1 MSITIV
7 KGAAALPS
15 SALESLGPVR
25 VPLGAPVAELR
36 GTALRAA
43 PECGVWECTPGRWR
57 RQVESAEFC
66 HFLSGRCT
74 FTPDGGPPLEIAAG
88 DSVYFPARSV
98 GVWHVL
104 ETVRKTYV
112 LLE

>member
-1 MSITIV
+1 MSITII
-7 KGAAALPS
+7 KGAAALSS

-25 VPLGAPVAELR
+25 VPLGEPIAELR
-36 GTALRAA
+36 GAALRAA

-66 HFLSGRCT
+66 HFLVGRCT
-74 FTPDGGPPLEIAAG
+74 FTPDGGAPLQIAAG
-88 DSVYFPARSV
+88 DSVYFPARTS
-98 GVWHVL
+98 GVWDVV

-112 LLE
+112 LIE

>member
-1 MSITIV
+1 MSITII
-7 KGAAALPS
+7 KSAAALPS

-25 VPLGAPVAELR
+25 VPLDEPIAELR
-36 GTALRAA
+36 GCSLRAA

-66 HFLSGRCT
+66 HFLLGRCT
-74 FTPDGGPPLEIAAG
+74 FTPDGGSPLEITAG
-88 DSVYFPARSV
+88 DSVYFPAYTR
-98 GVWHVL
+98 GVWDVH

-112 LLE
+112 LIE